1 MLLLLSCWIIA
12 GITAED
18 PPMRHYRVKNGSLCL
33 KVGGSPPF
41 QDVKWSFNNKLIV
54 FKENVTPNYKGK
66 VDYNSSDHSLC
77 INKLTETDSG
87 DYKMSYVILGSDS
100 HVVESGE
107 IHRLIVE
114 DTILRPVMRMSGL
127 HSNLSAGL
135 CNITVNCSIQDDWAS
150 SVCDENSCRTEQ
162 NQRSLFRKVNITI
175 FTDNTSII
183 CSGNNHVSTNN
194 VSKSIEAMCFRV
206 SNPEYEEAPEQPAMI
221 VIVVIVC
228 LSLCAFAVCVTK
240 GIFSTEYNHQ
250 TETSTAPII
259 QSQQVEAQSVPRVS
273 TSSSSQA
280 EASYENVDAT
290 QPCQTSS
297 PTISPRDE
305 LGPKQSQKVDT
316 VYSFLQVPNVTS
328 SLGKSDSSK
337 GPMKVQEASTSQ
349 DEAQHSSLTAQIDTV
364 YSVLQ
369 KPKNLKSQ
377 HHQ

>member
-1 MLLLLSCWIIA
+1 MLLLLICWIIA

-41 QDVKWSFNNKLIV
+41 QDVKWHFNKKIIV
-54 FKENVTPNYKGK
+54 MTKNITPNYKGK

-77 INKLTETDSG
+77 IKKLTETDSG
-87 DYKMSYVILGSDS
+87 DYKISYIISSTDSD
-100 HVVESGE
+100 VEESDE

-114 DTILRPVMRMSGL
+114 DTVTRPVMRMSGL
-127 HSNLSAGL
+127 HSNLSVGF

-150 SVCDENSCRTEQ
+150 SVCNEDSCETS
-162 NQRSLFRKVNITI
+162 QRSLFRKVNITI
-175 FTDNTSII
+175 FTDNSSII
-183 CSGNNHVSTNN
+183 CSGNNHVSTSN
-194 VSKSIEAMCFRV
+194 VSKSIETMCFRE
-206 SNPEYEEAPEQPAMI
+206 SNPEHEEASEQPIVI

-228 LSLCAFAVCVTK
+228 LSLCAFALCFW
-240 GIFSTEYNHQ
+240 GIFSKEYSHQ
-250 TETSTAPII
+250 TDTSTAPII
-259 QSQQVEAQSVPRVS
+259 PSQPVEAQSEPRVS

-280 EASYENVDAT
+280 EACYENVDAT

-305 LGPKQSQKVDT
+305 QSQKVDT

-328 SLGKSDSSK
+328 SLGKIDGSK
-337 GPMKVQEASTSQ
+337 GHMEVQEALTSQYFPQ
-349 DEAQHSSLTAQIDTV
+349 DEAQQSAKIDTV